1 MIYYLSL
8 GITFFNKRIEGS
20 ALNIFYPMSIG
31 IEK

>member
-8 GITFFNKRIEGS
+8 GITFFNNRIKGS

-31 IEK
+31 TEK